1 MREERSGEGKFLKI
15 ALYSF
20 ILLVYDENIMKA

>member
-1 MREERSGEGKFLKI
+1 MREKRSGGGKFLKI
-15 ALYSF
+15 PLYSF